1 MELKKETVLTFG
13 KYKGKCV
20 DELLEKDPSYLEWM
34 VKNIEGA
41 FLSPDV
47 NTILEIDKVHR
58 EMASFMEYRDLM

>member
-1 MELKKETVLTFG
+1 MELTEKTILSFG
-13 KYKGKCV
+13 KHKGKCV
-20 DELLEKDPSYLEWM
+20 AEILDLDPSYLEWM

-47 NTILEIDKVHR
+47 NITLEIDKVHR